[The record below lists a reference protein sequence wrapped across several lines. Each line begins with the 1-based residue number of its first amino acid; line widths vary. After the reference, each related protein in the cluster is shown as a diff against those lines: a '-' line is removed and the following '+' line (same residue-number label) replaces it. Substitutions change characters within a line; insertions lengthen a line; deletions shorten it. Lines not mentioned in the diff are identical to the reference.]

1 MRLGEYLEG
10 AGVTG
15 TYANTNPSLRMPQTT
30 PVFGPAGVTRAWT
43 DANHNFVP
51 DCDLLNPAAQ
61 DLRASGGD
69 ACGVISNTR
78 FGQNVLTNSFDPG
91 LLKGW
96 NVRPS
101 DWNLGVSLA
110 RQIGPRSALEVTYT
124 RRSFHGF
131 SVVDNRALQPAD
143 LTPFSLVAPADP
155 RLPGGGGYVVPGLYD
170 VVPEKAGQV
179 DNLVTDSSTFGSW
192 WQRFNGIDVNVNA
205 RLGSDFPSSEARA
218 PARPSRTTAASAHGC
233 RSWRRPRR
241 ARARS
246 VPV

>member
-1 MRLGEYLEG
+1 M
-10 AGVTG
+10 
-15 TYANTNPSLRMPQTT
+15 
-30 PVFGPAGVTRAWT
+30 
-43 DANHNFVP
+43 
-51 DCDLLNPAAQ
+51 
-61 DLRASGGD
+61 
-69 ACGVISNTR
+69 
-78 FGQNVLTNSFDPG
+78 
-91 LLKGW
+91 KGW

-143 LTPFSLVAPADP
+143 LTRFSLVAPEDP

-192 WQRFNGIDVNVNA
+192 WQRFNGIDLNVNA
-205 RLGSDFPSSEARA
+205 RLGSDFLFVGGTSTGQTVADNCDVRGHLPELA
-218 PARPSRTTAASAHGC
+218 TTTTGTSAFGAGLLASAVTPLSPYCHAGYGILTQF
-233 RSWRRPRR
+233 RGLTSYLLPK
-241 ARARS
+241 AGVQLAAIFQS
-246 VPV
+246 KPGAMLAANYAVPNTVIAQTLGRLPSGNVTNVTINLVKPG